1 MKLIRRRRFD
11 RRFFYSHTAGGALW
25 IVYSQIS
32 YPNPWQKKCGPKKLA
47 GFIGQE
53 KILGRH
59 SYLRRMI
66 ENDTIPSIVFYG
78 PPGSGKTTLAKLI
91 AETTGSVFVAINAVS
106 SGIPELRKLI
116 NEARER
122 QRIGTERTII
132 FIDEIHRFN
141 KTQQDVLLPYVENGT
156 ITLLGATTENPFFEI
171 NTPLL
176 SRMKVIR
183 LERLT
188 HHEIQEIIDNALAD
202 GENGYGMKKIS
213 ISEDVRKIIAA
224 SANGDARMAL
234 NILEQA
240 ITMLPEDKAEL
251 NRETLSLVL
260 ESPLLQYDKKGENH
274 YNVISAFIKSMRG
287 SDADAALHYL
297 ARMLES
303 GEDVKFI
310 ARRIVICAAED
321 VGNAD
326 PRALLIAA
334 AAAQAAHFVGMP
346 EAKIPLAQAVCYI
359 ANAPKS
365 NSCYLGIAK
374 AIEDVRNVEL
384 GTVPAHL
391 RDNHYLG
398 ADRLG
403 EGTGYLYPHDYPD
416 GHVEQQYLPDN
427 LKLARYYQPKPIGE
441 EAILLTR
448 NKYKKE

>member
-1 MKLIRRRRFD
+1 
-11 RRFFYSHTAGGALW
+11 
-25 IVYSQIS
+25 
-32 YPNPWQKKCGPKKLA
+32 
-47 GFIGQE
+47 
-53 KILGRH
+53 
-59 SYLRRMI
+59 
-66 ENDTIPSIVFYG
+66 
-78 PPGSGKTTLAKLI
+78 
-91 AETTGSVFVAINAVS
+91 
-106 SGIPELRKLI
+106 
-116 NEARER
+116 
-122 QRIGTERTII
+122 
-132 FIDEIHRFN
+132 
-141 KTQQDVLLPYVENGT
+141 
-156 ITLLGATTENPFFEI
+156 
-171 NTPLL
+171 
-176 SRMKVIR
+176 
-183 LERLT
+183 
-188 HHEIQEIIDNALAD
+188 
-202 GENGYGMKKIS
+202 
-213 ISEDVRKIIAA
+213 
-224 SANGDARMAL
+224 
-234 NILEQA
+234 
-240 ITMLPEDKAEL
+240 
-251 NRETLSLVL
+251 
-260 ESPLLQYDKKGENH
+260 
-274 YNVISAFIKSMRG
+274 SAFIKSMRG

-398 ADRLG
+398 ADLLG
-403 EGTGYLYPHDYPD
+403 EGIGYLYPHDYPD

-441 EAILLTR
+441 EAIFLTR

>member
-1 MKLIRRRRFD
+1 MDSLFANFIPKPLAEKMR
-11 RRFFYSHTAGGALW
+11 
-25 IVYSQIS
+25 
-32 YPNPWQKKCGPKKLA
+32 PKKLA

-202 GENGYGMKKIS
+202 EENGYGMKKIS

-359 ANAPKS
+359 ANASKS

-398 ADRLG
+398 ADLLG
-403 EGTGYLYPHDYPD
+403 EGIGYLYPHDYPD

-441 EAILLTR
+441 EAMLLTR